1 MKKENLVVTS
11 ENIQVEDGK
20 VVISSEELAAAIQDC
35 AVDLEASEEMG
46 WSINIGC
53 IVRDNR

>member
-20 VVISSEELAAAIQDC
+20 VVISSEELAAAIQNC
-35 AVDLEASEEMG
+35 EVDLEASEEMG